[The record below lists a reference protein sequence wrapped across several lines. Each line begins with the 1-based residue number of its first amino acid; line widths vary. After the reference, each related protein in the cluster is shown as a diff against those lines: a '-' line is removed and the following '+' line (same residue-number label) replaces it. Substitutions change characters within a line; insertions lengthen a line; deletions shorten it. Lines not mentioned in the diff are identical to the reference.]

1 MLGKKFEFSSYDNIQ
16 IDIQEAVQE
25 YFNKVSP

>member
-16 IDIQEAVQE
+16 IDIQEAVKV
-25 YFNKVSP
+25 YFDKASS